1 MSDTQE
7 PKPMHRRSIEHQ
19 TRLHETGVLEIESRL
34 IDTKAYDTHVGFGR
48 PLGAGEPVHDMT
60 IRILVGPDMLIRDI
74 QLRMDSTPFEIC
86 PEVIQRFEKLKG
98 ISIGKG
104 WNAQLSQRFAGTGG
118 CRHLVDLLRGM
129 ATVAFQ
135 SMARSDWTPEALAW
149 VSNSCHAFDQKGPVM
164 RRLVAEMGDSK
175 NLNNK

>member
-1 MSDTQE
+1 
-7 PKPMHRRSIEHQ
+7 MHRRSIEHQ

-60 IRILVGPDMLIRDI
+60 IRILVGPDTLIQDI
-74 QLRMDSTPFEIC
+74 QLRMDSAPFDIC
-86 PEVIQRFEKLKG
+86 PKIIQRFEKLKG
-98 ISIGKG
+98 SSMAGG
-104 WNAQLSQRFAGTGG
+104 WNALLNQRFAGTQG
-118 CRHLVDLLRGM
+118 CRHLIDLLRGM

-149 VSNSCHAFDQKGPVM
+149 LNDSCHAFDQKGPVM
-164 RRLVAEMGDSK
+164 RRLVMEMDQEK
-175 NLNNK
+175 NPNDK